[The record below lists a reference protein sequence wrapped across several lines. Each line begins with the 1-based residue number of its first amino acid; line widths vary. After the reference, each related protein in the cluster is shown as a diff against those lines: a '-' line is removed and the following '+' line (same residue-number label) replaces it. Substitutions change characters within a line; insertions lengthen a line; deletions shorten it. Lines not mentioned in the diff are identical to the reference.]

1 MKPLKWLLLKTWE
14 HAPFF
19 YFGAPATV
27 EAGAILAR
35 ISTTE
40 KIYCEKKLKKIK
52 KIFPKPLDN
61 SGYIGY
67 TYYRKKEREVKEN
80 VNQSSRQ
87 QHKKSPGTGKY

>member
-1 MKPLKWLLLKTWE
+1 ML
-14 HAPFF
+14 PFF
-19 YFGAPATV
+19 IFGAPATV

-35 ISTTE
+35 IGTTE
-40 KIYCEKKLKKIK
+40 KINREKKLKKVE

-61 SGYIGY
+61 SGNIGY

-87 QHKKSPGTGKY
+87 QHKYSS